1 MIWSF
6 FFFLTSFLIVSFSF
20 LFYVFCFCFM
30 FQTAVSHVLAE
41 SNYNVYC
48 CNSESVQNISSRFE
62 ISLEPL
68 AGTWQI
74 IRGELAAHV

>member
-1 MIWSF
+1 MFYLMF
-6 FFFLTSFLIVSFSF
+6 FAFVLCFILCFMFFA
-20 LFYVFCFCFM
+20 FCFM

-41 SNYNVYC
+41 SSYNVYC

-74 IRGELAAHV
+74 IRGELTAHV